1 MSLKQLTGSLATPP
15 SVCTSN
21 RVGAKLP
28 RLQHCATRTTFHE
41 KTKTNGNLPSRAG
54 SEEEQEPESDP
65 LVQVAVLNGDG
76 HHDAGHEHD
85 VGLLQVLLADRV
97 RGHDA

>member
-1 MSLKQLTGSLATPP
+1 M
-15 SVCTSN
+15 CN
-21 RVGAKLP
+21 
-28 RLQHCATRTTFHE
+28 CATRTTFHE
-41 KTKTNGNLPSRAG
+41 KTKTKGNLPSRAG
-54 SEEEQEPESDP
+54 SKEEQEPESDP

-76 HHDAGHEHD
+76 HHDPGHEHD